1 MITDPAFYAVAVP
14 AALLVGISKSGFAS
28 GIGAL
33 ATPLLAMSVTVPQA
47 APLLCLSDL
56 MGLMTLRRHADW
68 TVLRQLLPAGLIGI
82 VLGWI
87 GFGVLSPQWVGG
99 LTGLVTLIFLAWNL
113 KFPPQADAAPPG
125 AAASGAL
132 ALTSGFTSFIA
143 HSGGPPIVMALL
155 PRHMAPLA
163 YAGTSAV
170 FFAAINAA
178 KWVPYGLLGL
188 LDWGQLATSAALMPV
203 AAAGV
208 LLGIQATKHV
218 SPRWFYRLVQWGMF
232 LTGVKLL
239 WDALE

>member
-1 MITDPAFYAVAVP
+1 
-14 AALLVGISKSGFAS
+14 
-28 GIGAL
+28 
-33 ATPLLAMSVTVPQA
+33 
-47 APLLCLSDL
+47 
-56 MGLMTLRRHADW
+56 
-68 TVLRQLLPAGLIGI
+68 
-82 VLGWI
+82 
-87 GFGVLSPQWVGG
+87 
-99 LTGLVTLIFLAWNL
+99 
-113 KFPPQADAAPPG
+113 
-125 AAASGAL
+125 
-132 ALTSGFTSFIA
+132 
-143 HSGGPPIVMALL
+143 MALL